1 MDYVYAAMWLLIGF
15 LLIFRMGK
23 EHKVFYLAGGFFL
36 LLGIWR
42 LVDIFAPQDLFAGV
56 WGIVFRIIAVVALV
70 LLCLV
75 FWRSYQKDRESF
87 KDGEKEQGAPKK
99 EESEEKPGDHEGW

>member
-1 MDYVYAAMWLLIGF
+1 M
-15 LLIFRMGK
+15 
-23 EHKVFYLAGGFFL
+23 
-36 LLGIWR
+36 
-42 LVDIFAPQDLFAGV
+42 
-56 WGIVFRIIAVVALV
+56 FRIIAVVALV

-75 FWRSYQKDRESF
+75 FWRSYQKDRKSF